1 MRMLLAQ
8 WWTEAGKIPKYRI
21 PKLWYSNRTEPN
33 NTEPNLIVYENK
45 GILLYLLFHLIFFK
59 IFFLIVVFSGFFG
72 FKNGYYFKKSS
83 NFFKKTSKHL
93 KKCLTIVRKIRFG
106 ISGSHRTEPNRI
118 IPNRSF
124 GIR

>member
-1 MRMLLAQ
+1 MQ

-83 NFFKKTSKHL
+83 NFFKKMSKHL